1 MSLLLVAHG
10 SRDPRFAATLTR
22 VRGEVRAA
30 MPGRRVELAFL
41 DLDEPLVG
49 AVLDELTS
57 DGEDVT
63 VVPLLLGDGY
73 HSRFDLP
80 VLLDAARRRHPG
92 VSVAQTPVLGSTSL
106 AGALVDRLREA
117 GFRSGDGVVMYGV
130 GSSDERSDD
139 AARSRGA
146 EVATLVGLPVEVVF
160 ATKLGENAVELHAA
174 LARLRAAGAQRIVGL
189 PYFLSPGLLTERVEA
204 LLDGPVAAPLADHPD
219 VISAIVVQAAPFS
232 SNTADRRRMTTMAVR
247 DVGIC

>member
-10 SRDPRFAATLTR
+10 SRDPRFARTLHR
-22 VRGEVRAA
+22 VRDGVRAEL
-30 MPGRRVELAFL
+30 PGRRVELAFL

-49 AVLDELTS
+49 AVLDELAS

-63 VVPLLLGDGY
+63 VVPPLLGDGY

-80 VLLDAARRRHPG
+80 VLLDAARRQWPALRIE
-92 VSVAQTPVLGSTSL
+92 QTPVLGSIS
-106 AGALVDRLREA
+106 LVDALADRLTQVL
-117 GFRSGDGVVMYGV
+117 DGHAHGAHPGVLMYAV

-139 AARSRGA
+139 SARIRGA
-146 EVATLVGLPVEVVF
+146 ELAEHTGLPVEVVF

-189 PYFLSPGLLTERVEA
+189 PYFLSSGLLTERVEA

-219 VISAIVVQAAPFS
+219 VISAIIVQAVPLF
-232 SNTADRRRMTTMAVR
+232 V
-247 DVGIC
+247 VHP